1 MRIFLINKMEMY
13 LSLQDVLVMS
23 VSITGPLGTLI
34 GFMWY
39 HLDKRFDR
47 LDTKLDRMSEEIR
60 GRGT

>member
-1 MRIFLINKMEMY
+1 MEMY

-23 VSITGPLGTLI
+23 VSITGPLCTMM

-47 LDTKLDRMSEEIR
+47 LDTKLDRMSEETR